1 MGDPALWVPRSEG
14 SGGHRVTSPLFHNS
28 SRMLPVREGDLAA
41 MTPTDSSSHL
51 VGPMLFSQNLQ
62 PQPVLEKTLRSQPTG
77 KVVCTA
83 A

>member
-1 MGDPALWVPRSEG
+1 M
-14 SGGHRVTSPLFHNS
+14 TSPLFHNS
-28 SRMLPVREGDLAA
+28 SRMLLVREGDLAA

-51 VGPMLFSQNLQ
+51 VGPMLFSQSLQ

-77 KVVCTA
+77 KVLVCTA